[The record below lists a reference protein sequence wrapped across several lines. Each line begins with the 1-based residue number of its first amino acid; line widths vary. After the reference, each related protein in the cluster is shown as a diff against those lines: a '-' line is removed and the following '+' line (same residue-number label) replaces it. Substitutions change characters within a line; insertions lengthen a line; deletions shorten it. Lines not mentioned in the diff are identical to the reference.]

1 MPSKKLD
8 FKAGQYVVYPT
19 QGVGKL
25 LRIEEQ
31 TIAGQKIKLLV
42 IDFERNHMTLRVPLE
57 RAEISGLRPLSTAKK
72 MDEAIASAK
81 GKAGAKR
88 MIWARRAAQY
98 EENINSGDPMKL
110 AEVVRDLQRRSAS
123 DTMTFSARQLYLRA
137 LERMA
142 QEFAV
147 LHKIDLDEASDKI
160 EFLPRFGLRLFVPT
174 SFDSVDY
181 FGYGPY
187 ESYIDKHQASYIG
200 NFTANVSE
208 MYEDYTR
215 PQENSSH
222 YGCKYMCLTDGNVKV
237 RFEGGKDFSFNV
249 SEYTQEE
256 LAEKRHNF
264 ELDKCESNVVCVDYK
279 MAGVGSNSCGPALA
293 EKYRVPL
300 PSFTAE
306 LKIRVF

>member
-1 MPSKKLD
+1 MPTKKVD
-8 FKAGQYVVYPT
+8 FKPGQYVVYPT

-31 TIAGQKIKLLV
+31 TFAGQKIKMMV
-42 IDFERNHMTLRVPLE
+42 IDFEKNHMTLRVPLD
-57 RAEISGLRPLSTAKK
+57 RAEISGLRSLMSVKK

-147 LHKIDLDEASDKI
+147 LHKMDIDEASDKI
-160 EFLPRFGLRLFVPT
+160 EDILGIPKEIDLNAA
-174 SFDSVDY
+174 DDDDDEDID
-181 FGYGPY
+181 
-187 ESYIDKHQASYIG
+187 ESD
-200 NFTANVSE
+200 
-208 MYEDYTR
+208 EDN
-215 PQENSSH
+215 EN
-222 YGCKYMCLTDGNVKV
+222 
-237 RFEGGKDFSFNV
+237 
-249 SEYTQEE
+249 
-256 LAEKRHNF
+256 
-264 ELDKCESNVVCVDYK
+264 
-279 MAGVGSNSCGPALA
+279 
-293 EKYRVPL
+293 
-300 PSFTAE
+300 
-306 LKIRVF
+306 